1 MNKPMKS
8 NILTFAV
15 IASTSMATISFPLKP
30 AKASFGDFMLGV
42 GTAVG
47 VGAII
52 QSNQRANRERYGPA
66 TPQEEY
72 FRGRQDG
79 FNGLRYDNPRNSID
93 YDRGFQEGLRLRQQQ
108 R

>member
-1 MNKPMKS
+1 MKS
-8 NILTFAV
+8 NTL
-15 IASTSMATISFPLKP
+15 TISTIVTILLTGITTNVKP

-42 GTAVG
+42 GAAAG

-52 QSNQRANRERYGPA
+52 RNNQRAAQERYGPS

-79 FNGLRYDNPRNSID
+79 FNGLRYDNPRNSPD
-93 YDRGFQEGLRLRQQQ
+93 YTRGFQEGLRARQG
-108 R
+108 RR